1 MAMFYQNKT
10 THTCSN
16 CGGTGH
22 TFRFCTEPVSSYGV
36 LVFRWLGKSERWPHT
51 QAICS
56 TSDDYLGTRTLKP
69 QVLMIQR
76 KDSLGF
82 MDIMRGKYRLND
94 PSYIRKQI
102 SGMTEDERKKLET
115 MNFDDI
121 WHELWGSD
129 SENSKRYAHDRI
141 VSKQKLAELRSGIQ
155 VESGE
160 KYTLND
166 LLRQEPLLYKTPEWG
181 FPKGRRDPY
190 EHDIQCAFRELGE
203 ETSIME
209 NEVIKV
215 TNVAPLIEQFYGS
228 NGVHYRHSYYIA
240 QYSGKRNISFNALNK
255 EMVREIGNLKWMDF
269 DEAMEILRPENEEK
283 KKIIEKLFSLLKR
296 FFPVIKNKLD
306 GKLLN
311 ENTTEEQQKQ
321 YVYRAN
327 GAIQGDMGGSK
338 RYFGTR

>member
-1 MAMFYQNKT
+1 MFYQNKS

-22 TFRFCTEPVSSYGV
+22 TFRFCSEPVSSYGV
-36 LVFRWLGKSERWPHT
+36 LVFRWLGSTETWP
-51 QAICS
+51 QIQRICS
-56 TSDDYLGTRTLKP
+56 NSEDTTGTRNLKP

-82 MDIMRGKYRLND
+82 MDIMRGKYKVND

-129 SENSKRYAHDRI
+129 SESSKRYAHDRV
-141 VSKQKLAELRSGIQ
+141 VSKQKLAELRAGIHL
-155 VESGE
+155 ESGE

-166 LLRQEPLLYKTPEWG
+166 LLRQEPVLYKTPEWG

-203 ETSIME
+203 ETGIME

-240 QYSGKRNISFNALNK
+240 QYIGDRNISFDALNK
-255 EMVREIGNLKWMDF
+255 EMVREIGNLKWMDLE
-269 DEAMEILRPENEEK
+269 EAIQILRPENQEK
-283 KKIIEKLFSLLKR
+283 KKIIMKLLSLLSD

-311 ENTTEEQQKQ
+311 ENNTGEQQKQ
-321 YVYRAN
+321 YAYRSS
-327 GAIQGDMGGSK
+327 GELQGNLGRTK
-338 RYFGTR
+338 RFFGTR